1 MTNQRNDPSLDIV
14 GIGNAIVDVLTTTD
28 DSLLERLSFKKGSM
42 TLIDEN
48 KAKELYEMTTNRIQ
62 RSGGSVANSL
72 ACVAQLGGKTAFIG
86 RVRNDN
92 LGQIFTED
100 ISKTGTIF
108 QTPAS
113 SVGPST
119 ARCLIFITPDAQR
132 TMCTYLG
139 ASVLLEPK
147 DIDFSAVREA
157 KILYL
162 EGYLWDNPA
171 AKNAFIKAAE
181 IAKNAG
187 RKVALSLSDSFCV
200 NRHRESFIKL
210 VEDYIDLLFANEDEI
225 TALYETSSLNTAI
238 EKLKKNCKLA
248 AITIGKK
255 GSIIISNS
263 KEINID
269 PFIFGRT
276 IDTTGAGD
284 LYAGGF
290 LKGLADGLMPE
301 ISAKIGSICAGHIV
315 TQLGSRSNTD
325 LLNLI
330 KLHLEPSTLKTQIEV
345 TQ

>member
-1 MTNQRNDPSLDIV
+1 MMTNETNDPSIDVV

-28 DSLLERLSFKKGSM
+28 DALLEKLSFDKGSM

-48 KAKELYEMTTNRIQ
+48 KAKELYKIATHGIQ
-62 RSGGSVANSL
+62 KSGGSVANSL
-72 ACVAQLGGKTAFIG
+72 ACISQLGGKASFIG
-86 RVRNDN
+86 RVRNDK
-92 LGQIFTED
+92 LGEIFTEE
-100 ISKTGTIF
+100 ISRTGTIF
-108 QTPAS
+108 KTPPA

-119 ARCLIFITPDAQR
+119 AQCLIFVTPDAQR

-147 DIDFSAVREA
+147 DLDLSSVRES

-181 IAKNAG
+181 IAQKAG

-200 NRHRESFIKL
+200 NRHRESFLNL
-210 VEDYIDLLFANEDEI
+210 VEDHIDVLFANESEI
-225 TALYETSSLNTAI
+225 TSLYQTSNLNLAI
-238 EKLKKNCKLA
+238 EKLKEKCELA
-248 AITIGKK
+248 AITLGKN
-255 GSIIISNS
+255 GSILISKG
-263 KEINID
+263 KEIPIK
-269 PFIFGRT
+269 PFILGKA

-290 LKGLADGLMPE
+290 LKGLSDGLSPVV
-301 ISAKIGSICAGHIV
+301 SAKIGSICAGQIV
-315 TQLGSRSNTD
+315 TELGSRSNTD

-330 KLHLEPSTLKTQIEV
+330 NSHLTL
-345 TQ
+345 

>member
-1 MTNQRNDPSLDIV
+1 MTNNKINPSLDIV

-28 DSLLERLSFKKGSM
+28 DSVLKRLSLNKGSM
-42 TLIDEN
+42 TLIDAN
-48 KAKELYEMTTNRIQ
+48 KAKELYEITTNRIQ

-72 ACVAQLGGKTAFIG
+72 ACIAQLGGKTAFIG
-86 RVRNDN
+86 RVRNDE
-92 LGQIFTED
+92 LGEIFTKE
-100 ISKTGTIF
+100 ISTTGTIF
-108 QTPAS
+108 KTPSS

-119 ARCLIFITPDAQR
+119 ARCIIFVTPDAQR

-139 ASVLLEPK
+139 ASVLLEPR
-147 DIDFSAVREA
+147 DLDFSAVREA

-171 AKNAFIKAAE
+171 AKDAFIKAAE

-200 NRHRESFIKL
+200 NRHRESFVKL
-210 VEDYIDLLFANEDEI
+210 VINHIDILFANEDEI
-225 TALYETSSLNTAI
+225 KALYKTSSLNTAI
-238 EKLKKNCKLA
+238 EELKKTCDLA

-255 GSIIISNS
+255 GSILISS
-263 KEINID
+263 GKEINID
-269 PFIFGRT
+269 PFIFGKA

-290 LKGLADGLMPE
+290 LKGLADGLKPE
-301 ISAKIGSICAGHIV
+301 ISARIGSICAGQIV

-330 KLHLEPSTLKTQIEV
+330 SSHLEL
-345 TQ
+345 

>member
-1 MTNQRNDPSLDIV
+1 MTNNINYPSLDVV
-14 GIGNAIVDVLTTTD
+14 GIGNAIVDVLTTIN
-28 DSLLERLSFKKGSM
+28 DSLLEKLSFHKGSM
-42 TLIDEN
+42 TLIDES
-48 KAKELYEMTTNRIQ
+48 KAKELYDMVTNRIQ
-62 RSGGSVANSL
+62 RPGGSVANSL
-72 ACVAQLGGKTAFIG
+72 ACVAQLGGKAAFIG
-86 RVRNDN
+86 RVRNDM
-92 LGQIFTED
+92 LGKIFTEE
-100 ISKTGTIF
+100 ISTTGTIF
-108 QTPAS
+108 KTPPS

-119 ARCLIFITPDAQR
+119 ARCLIFVTPDAQR

-147 DIDFSAVREA
+147 DIDLSAVSAA

-171 AKNAFIKAAE
+171 AKNAFIKAAQ

-210 VEDYIDLLFANEDEI
+210 VEDHIDILFANEDEI
-225 TALYETSSLNTAI
+225 TTLYETSSLNTAI
-238 EKLKKNCKLA
+238 ERLKKNCDLA
-248 AITIGKK
+248 AITIGAK
-255 GSIIISNS
+255 GSILISNG
-263 KEINID
+263 KEIKVD
-269 PFIFGRT
+269 PYIFGKA

-290 LKGLADGLMPE
+290 LKGLADGLKPE
-301 ISAKIGSICAGHIV
+301 ISAKIGSLCAGHIV

-330 KLHLEPSTLKTQIEV
+330 NSHLEL
-345 TQ
+345 

>member
-1 MTNQRNDPSLDIV
+1 MTNKTNAASLDIV

-28 DSLLERLSFKKGSM
+28 DSFLKKLSFDKGSM
-42 TLIDEN
+42 SLIDEN

-72 ACVAQLGGKTAFIG
+72 ACVAQLGGKAAFIG
-86 RVRNDN
+86 RVRDDK
-92 LGQIFTED
+92 LGEIFTEE
-100 ISKTGTIF
+100 ISTTGTIF
-108 QTPAS
+108 KTPPS

-119 ARCLIFITPDAQR
+119 ARCIIFVTPDAQR

-147 DIDFSAVREA
+147 DIDLSLVREA

-200 NRHRESFIKL
+200 NRHRESFVKL
-210 VEDYIDLLFANEDEI
+210 VKNHIDILFANDDEI
-225 TALYETSSLNTAI
+225 KALYKTSSLNTAI
-238 EKLKKNCKLA
+238 EELKKTCDLA

-255 GSIIISNS
+255 GSILISS
-263 KEINID
+263 GKEINID
-269 PFIFGRT
+269 PFIFGKA

-290 LKGLADGLMPE
+290 LKGLADGLKPE
-301 ISAKIGSICAGHIV
+301 ISARIGSICAGHIV

-330 KLHLEPSTLKTQIEV
+330 SSHLEP
-345 TQ
+345 

>member
-1 MTNQRNDPSLDIV
+1 MTNQISKSYLDVV
-14 GIGNAIVDVLTTTD
+14 GIGNAIVDVLSTTD
-28 DSLLERLSFKKGSM
+28 DSTLERLSFDKGSM

-48 KAKELYEMTTNRIQ
+48 KANELYEITTNRIQ

-72 ACVAQLGGKTAFIG
+72 ACVAQLGGKGAFIG
-86 RVRNDN
+86 RVRDDK
-92 LGQIFTED
+92 LGEIFTEE
-100 ISKTGTIF
+100 ISRTGTIF
-108 QTPAS
+108 KTPPS

-119 ARCLIFITPDAQR
+119 ARCLIFVTPDAQR

-147 DIDFSAVREA
+147 DLDLSAVREA

-200 NRHRESFIKL
+200 SRHRESFIEL
-210 VEDYIDLLFANEDEI
+210 VEDYIDILFANEDEI
-225 TALYETSSLNTAI
+225 TSLYKTSNLNLAI
-238 EKLKKNCKLA
+238 EKLEKKCDLA
-248 AITIGKK
+248 AITIGEH
-255 GSIIISNS
+255 GSILISNN
-263 KEINID
+263 KRITID
-269 PFIFGRT
+269 PFILGKA
-276 IDTTGAGD
+276 IDSTGAGD

-290 LKGLADGLMPE
+290 LKGLSDGLNPLL
-301 ISAKIGSICAGHIV
+301 SAKMGSLCAGQIV

-325 LLNLI
+325 LSTLI
-330 KLHLEPSTLKTQIEV
+330 KSHLGI
-345 TQ
+345 

>member
-1 MTNQRNDPSLDIV
+1 MTNNINNPSLDIV

-28 DSLLERLSFKKGSM
+28 DSLLEKLSFHKGSM
-42 TLIDEN
+42 TLIDES
-48 KAKELYEMTTNRIQ
+48 KAKELYNMVTNKIQ

-72 ACVAQLGGKTAFIG
+72 ACVAQLGGKAAFIG
-86 RVRNDN
+86 RVRNDK
-92 LGQIFTED
+92 LGKIFTEE

-108 QTPAS
+108 KTPPS

-119 ARCLIFITPDAQR
+119 ARCLIFVTPDAQR
-132 TMCTYLG
+132 TMCTFLG

-147 DIDFSAVREA
+147 DIDLSAVSAA

-171 AKNAFIKAAE
+171 AKNAFIKAAQ

-210 VEDYIDLLFANEDEI
+210 VKDHIDILFANEDEI
-225 TALYETSSLNTAI
+225 KTLYETSSLNTAI
-238 EKLKKNCKLA
+238 QKLKKKCDLA

-255 GSIIISNS
+255 GSILISNG
-263 KEINID
+263 KEIKVD
-269 PFIFGRT
+269 PYSFGKA

-290 LKGLADGLMPE
+290 LKGLADGLKPE

-315 TQLGSRSNTD
+315 TQIGSRSNTD

-330 KLHLEPSTLKTQIEV
+330 NSHLKL
-345 TQ
+345 

>member
-1 MTNQRNDPSLDIV
+1 MINKTNAPTLDIV
-14 GIGNAIVDVLTTTD
+14 GVGNAIVDVLTTTD
-28 DSLLERLSFKKGSM
+28 DSLLEDLSFNKGSM

-48 KAKELYEMTTNRIQ
+48 KAEELYEMTSNRIQ

-86 RVRNDN
+86 RVRDDK
-92 LGQIFTED
+92 LGEIFTEE
-100 ISKTGTIF
+100 ISTTGTIF
-108 QTPAS
+108 KTPPS
-113 SVGPST
+113 LVGPST
-119 ARCLIFITPDAQR
+119 ARCLIFVTPDAQR

-147 DIDFSAVREA
+147 DIDLSVVKEA

-200 NRHRESFIKL
+200 NRHRESFVKL
-210 VEDYIDLLFANEDEI
+210 VEDYIDILFANEDEI
-225 TALYETSSLNTAI
+225 TTLYKASSLNTAI
-238 EKLKKNCKLA
+238 EQLKKKCDLA
-248 AITIGKK
+248 AITIGKY
-255 GSIIISNS
+255 GSILITKG
-263 KEINID
+263 KETTID
-269 PFIFGRT
+269 PVILGKA

-290 LKGLADGLMPE
+290 LKGLSDGMNPK
-301 ISAKIGSICAGHIV
+301 ISAKIGSICAGQIV

-325 LLNLI
+325 LSNLI
-330 KLHLEPSTLKTQIEV
+330 KSHLGI
-345 TQ
+345 

>member
-1 MTNQRNDPSLDIV
+1 MSNKTNESSIDVV

-28 DSLLERLSFKKGSM
+28 DSILERLSFKKGSM

-48 KAKELYEMTTNRIQ
+48 KAKELYQLTTNRIQ
-62 RSGGSVANSL
+62 KSGGSVANSL
-72 ACVAQLGGKTAFIG
+72 ACVAQLGGKSAFIG

-92 LGQIFTED
+92 LGEIFTEE
-100 ISKTGTIF
+100 ISRTGTIF
-108 QTPAS
+108 KTPPS
-113 SVGPST
+113 SIGPST
-119 ARCLIFITPDAQR
+119 ARCLIFVTPDAQR

-147 DIDFSAVREA
+147 DLDLSAIREA

-200 NRHRESFIKL
+200 TRHRESFIEL
-210 VEDYIDLLFANEDEI
+210 VEDYIDILFANEDEI
-225 TALYETSSLNTAI
+225 KSLYETSNLNLAI
-238 EKLKKNCKLA
+238 EKLKEKCELA
-248 AITIGKK
+248 AITIGKN
-255 GSIIISNS
+255 GSIVIS
-263 KEINID
+263 KGEKTIID
-269 PFIFGRT
+269 PFIFGKA
-276 IDTTGAGD
+276 IDSTGAGD

-290 LKGLADGLMPE
+290 LKGLSDGMNPL
-301 ISAKIGSICAGHIV
+301 ISAKIGSICAGQIV
-315 TQLGSRSNTD
+315 TQLGSRSNTN

-330 KLHLEPSTLKTQIEV
+330 KSHLEI
-345 TQ
+345 

>member
-1 MTNQRNDPSLDIV
+1 MTNKTNNPSLDIV

-28 DSLLERLSFKKGSM
+28 DSLLERLSLKKGSM

-48 KAKELYEMTTNRIQ
+48 KAKELYEITTNRIQ

-72 ACVAQLGGKTAFIG
+72 ACIAELGGKAAFIG

-92 LGQIFTED
+92 LGEIFTEE

-108 QTPAS
+108 KTPTS

-119 ARCLIFITPDAQR
+119 ARCIIFITPDAQR

-139 ASVLLEPK
+139 ASVLLEPN
-147 DIDFSAVREA
+147 DLDLSAVKKA

-162 EGYLWDNPA
+162 EGYLWDNSA
-171 AKNAFIKAAE
+171 AKRAFIKAAE
-181 IAKNAG
+181 IAKNSG

-200 NRHRESFIKL
+200 IRHRESFVKL
-210 VEDYIDLLFANEDEI
+210 VADYVDILFANEDEI
-225 TALYETSSLNTAI
+225 TTLYKTSSLNAAI
-238 EKLKKNCKLA
+238 EKLKNKCDLA
-248 AITIGKK
+248 AITIGEK
-255 GSIIISNS
+255 GSILISNG
-263 KEINID
+263 KERNID
-269 PFIFGRT
+269 PFIFGKA

-290 LKGLADGLMPE
+290 LKGLADGLDPE

-315 TQLGSRSNTD
+315 TQLGSRSNTN
-325 LLNLI
+325 LLQLVSSNLE
-330 KLHLEPSTLKTQIEV
+330 K
-345 TQ
+345 

>member
-1 MTNQRNDPSLDIV
+1 MTNNTSNPSLDIV

-28 DSLLERLSFKKGSM
+28 DSVLERLSLNKGSM
-42 TLIDEN
+42 TLIDAN
-48 KAKELYEMTTNRIQ
+48 KAKELYEITTNRIQ

-72 ACVAQLGGKTAFIG
+72 ACIAQLGGKTAFIG
-86 RVRNDN
+86 RVRNDE
-92 LGQIFTED
+92 LGEIFTEE
-100 ISKTGTIF
+100 ISSTGTIF
-108 QTPAS
+108 KTPTS

-119 ARCLIFITPDAQR
+119 ARCIIFITPDAQR

-139 ASVLLEPK
+139 ASVLLEPR
-147 DIDFSAVREA
+147 DLDFSAVREA

-171 AKNAFIKAAE
+171 AKDAFIKAAE

-200 NRHRESFIKL
+200 NRHRESFVKL
-210 VEDYIDLLFANEDEI
+210 VENHIDILFANEDEI
-225 TALYETSSLNTAI
+225 KALYKTSSLNTAI
-238 EKLKKNCKLA
+238 EELKKTCDLA

-255 GSIIISNS
+255 GSILISS
-263 KEINID
+263 GKEINID
-269 PFIFGRT
+269 PFIFGKA

-290 LKGLADGLMPE
+290 LKGLADGLKPE
-301 ISAKIGSICAGHIV
+301 ISARIGSICAGHIV

-330 KLHLEPSTLKTQIEV
+330 SSHLEP
-345 TQ
+345 

>member
-1 MTNQRNDPSLDIV
+1 MQNSINDSSLDVV

-28 DSLLERLSFKKGSM
+28 DSILEKLSFEKGSM

-48 KAKELYEMTTNRIQ
+48 KAQELYEITTNRIQ
-62 RSGGSVANSL
+62 KSGGSVANSL
-72 ACVAQLGGKTAFIG
+72 ACVAQLGGKAAFIG
-86 RVRNDN
+86 RVRNDK
-92 LGQIFTED
+92 LGEIFTEE
-100 ISKTGTIF
+100 ISRTGTIF
-108 QTPAS
+108 KTPPS

-119 ARCLIFITPDAQR
+119 ARCLIFVTPDAQR

-147 DIDFSAVREA
+147 DLDLSSVKGA

-200 NRHRESFIKL
+200 RRHRESFIEL
-210 VEDYIDLLFANEDEI
+210 VEDYIDILFANEDEI
-225 TALYETSSLNTAI
+225 TSLYETFNIHLAI
-238 EKLKKNCKLA
+238 EKLKNKCEIA
-248 AITIGKK
+248 AITIGKH
-255 GSIIISNS
+255 GSILISNG
-263 KEINID
+263 KETTID
-269 PFIFGRT
+269 PFILGEA

-284 LYAGGF
+284 IYAGGF
-290 LKGLADGLMPE
+290 LKGLSDGLTPLK
-301 ISAKIGSICAGHIV
+301 SAKIGSICAGQIV

-325 LLNLI
+325 LLKLI
-330 KLHLEPSTLKTQIEV
+330 NSHLEL
-345 TQ
+345 